1 LPVSDALT
9 VRWATPDDAEAIA
22 RIHVESW
29 RATYPGLLPDEILAG
44 LDVGRRTEQWRGW
57 LSAEPPVFHTLV
69 AEYGA
74 ELAGFLAMAFPARD
88 AGEAD
93 DVAEIPALYLDPKR
107 RRQGIGR
114 ALMDAALKAMKARG
128 YREAI
133 LWILGGN
140 EGAAAFYEATGWR
153 DDGGRRGS
161 QYFPDLR
168 ELVEVRYRRAL
179 TDVSARP
186 DTG

>member
-1 LPVSDALT
+1 MSDALT
-9 VRWATPDDAEAIA
+9 VRWATPADAGAIA
-22 RIHVESW
+22 RVHVDSW

-44 LDVGRRTEQWRGW
+44 LDVRRRMDEWREW
-57 LSAEPPVFHTLV
+57 LAAEPPVFHTLM
-69 AEYGA
+69 AEARG
-74 ELAGFLAMAFPARD
+74 ELVGFLAIAFPARD
-88 AGEAD
+88 AEEAD
-93 DVAEIPALYLDPKR
+93 DVAEIPALYLDPRR

-114 ALMDAALKAMKARG
+114 ALMDAALREMKARG

-140 EGAAAFYEATGWR
+140 EGAAAFYEAMGWR

-168 ELVEVRYRRAL
+168 ELVEIRYRRAL
-179 TDVSARP
+179 TGVSARP
-186 DTG
+186 EDG